1 MQLLRTL
8 FWVAIAVAASAFV
21 VANWT
26 PITLTLWNGVLLDTY
41 LPIPLTAA
49 FLLGF
54 VPYYLLHSA
63 TRWSLQR
70 SLLAIRP
77 IGSYRVLGA
86 LLRCA
91 ISTPSSSAPTTA
103 SSIAS
108 LRSSPALSY
117 CWRCG

>member
-8 FWVAIAVAASAFV
+8 FWVAIAVAASAFA

-26 PITLTLWNGVLLDTY
+26 PITLTLWNGVLVDTY

-54 VPYYLLHSA
+54 VPYYLLHRA

-70 SLLAIRP
+70 RLSQIERQLAETRNLLSPAP
-77 IGSYRVLGA
+77 AEPGSLGA
-86 LLRCA
+86 
-91 ISTPSSSAPTTA
+91 IPPSAAP
-103 SSIAS
+103 IAVPPGV
-108 LRSSPALSY
+108 L
-117 CWRCG
+117 

>member
-8 FWVAIAVAASAFV
+8 FWVAIAVAVSAFI

-26 PITLTLWNGVLLDTY
+26 PISLSLWSGVMLDTY

-54 VPYYLLHSA
+54 VPYYLLHRA

-70 SLLAIRP
+70 RLSQTERQLAETRSLL
-77 IGSYRVLGA
+77 
-86 LLRCA
+86 
-91 ISTPSSSAPTTA
+91 
-103 SSIAS
+103 
-108 LRSSPALSY
+108 SPAPAPPEAAGTIPPSAAPIAVPPGVL
-117 CWRCG
+117 